1 VEPVDVG
8 DGTGDHLDEHAYLLD
23 RAADRVTVVATV
35 RSVTRASD
43 NDAMASRVGP
53 HVDGPELVDAL
64 RRGDEAAFAWLV
76 DRYDGSLRR
85 LARTYVATPAVAEEV
100 VQDTWLAVVRGIHGF
115 EGRAALSTWL
125 YRILTNIAQ
134 TRGVREHRTIPFS
147 SAAGALD
154 EGAGPAVDPDRFGAL
169 GDPGYGRWAAPPT
182 PWDDEPEARLQSH
195 ETLAAVQAAID
206 ALPPAQREVI
216 TLRDVEGWTSTEVR
230 NALDLT
236 ETNQRVLLHR
246 ARAKVRRALEAHFE
260 EAGS

>member
-1 VEPVDVG
+1 VQ
-8 DGTGDHLDEHAYLLD
+8 
-23 RAADRVTVVATV
+23 
-35 RSVTRASD
+35 SVTHASD
-43 NDAMASRVGP
+43 NEVMVRQNEP
-53 HVDGPELVDAL
+53 YVDDGVLVEAL
-64 RRGDEAAFAWLV
+64 RRGDEAAFGWLV

-85 LARTYVATPAVAEEV
+85 LARGYVATSAVADEV
-100 VQDTWLAVVRGIHGF
+100 VQDTWLAVVKGIGGF

-125 YRILTNIAQ
+125 YRILANIAR

-154 EGAGPAVDPDRFGAL
+154 EGAGAVVDPDRFGVQ
-169 GDPGYGRWAAPPT
+169 GDPGYGHWSSPPT

-195 ETLAAVQAAID
+195 ETMQVLQAAID

-216 TLRDVEGWTSTEVR
+216 TLRDVEGWSSTEVR
-230 NALDLT
+230 NALDLS

-246 ARAKVRRALEAHFE
+246 ARAKVRRVLEAHFE

>member
-1 VEPVDVG
+1 MNI
-8 DGTGDHLDEHAYLLD
+8 ACLLD
-23 RAADRVTVVATV
+23 RAVASLTVVAAV

-43 NDAMASRVGP
+43 NDSMAPREQSF
-53 HVDGPELVDAL
+53 VDGPTLVDAL
-64 RRGDEAAFAWLV
+64 RRGDEGAFAWLV

-85 LARTYVATPAVAEEV
+85 LARSYVATPAVADEV
-100 VQDTWLAVVRGIHGF
+100 VQDTWLAVVKGIHGF

-147 SAAGALD
+147 SAAGALG
-154 EGAGPAVDPDRFGAL
+154 EGAGPAVDPDRFGAM
-169 GDPGYGRWAAPPT
+169 GDPGYGRWSAPPT
-182 PWDDEPEARLQSH
+182 PWDDEPEARLQSD
-195 ETLAAVQAAID
+195 ETLAAVQTAIE

-216 TLRDVEGWTSTEVR
+216 TLRDVEGWTSIEVR
-230 NALDLT
+230 NALDLS

-246 ARAKVRRALEAHFE
+246 ARSKVRRALEAHFE